1 MYPELHGTK
10 NLDTEYAQSSSVPT
24 DTPNSLFFIHICIN
38 GILIHTMQKIKI
50 KVICSQTF
58 QLFFK
63 HLPDV
68 GIRTYVI
75 FCFQII
81 TVTGITIYHVILFD
95 MRCFM
100 ELRILRYFLEVA
112 RRGNITRAAEHL
124 HVSQPTLSRQLKDLE
139 EELGKKLFVR
149 SNYSVK
155 LTDEGMLLRTR
166 AEDILDMVDKT
177 TDEFKALDE
186 ISGGDIRIGC
196 AESDSMKYLI
206 RAAKALQR
214 KYPRIRYHI
223 YSSGT
228 DSVNERLDKGLLD
241 FAVIVQE
248 VDLSKYNYL
257 EIPSVDSW
265 GLLMRRDDPLAGQ
278 TSIGADDLLN
288 LPIIISRQGVAEDF
302 PKWLGEKQDKLNIV
316 ATYDLIFNASL
327 MVKEGLGCALG
338 FDKLIYT
345 GADSELCFR
354 PLEPELTTP
363 MYVIWKKYQMFTPV
377 AEKLLDELKGQ
388 FSKL

>member
-1 MYPELHGTK
+1 
-10 NLDTEYAQSSSVPT
+10 
-24 DTPNSLFFIHICIN
+24 
-38 GILIHTMQKIKI
+38 
-50 KVICSQTF
+50 
-58 QLFFK
+58 
-63 HLPDV
+63 
-68 GIRTYVI
+68 
-75 FCFQII
+75 
-81 TVTGITIYHVILFD
+81 
-95 MRCFM
+95 M
-100 ELRILRYFLEVA
+100 ELRVLRYFLEVA
-112 RRGNITRAAEHL
+112 RRGNVTRAAEHL

-139 EELGKKLFVR
+139 EELGKKLFIR

-196 AESDSMKYLI
+196 AESDGIKYII
-206 RAAKALQR
+206 RAAKALQG

-228 DSVNERLDKGLLD
+228 DSINERLDKGLLD
-241 FAVIVQE
+241 FAVIVSE

-257 EIPSVDSW
+257 EIPSADSW
-265 GLLMRRDDPLAGQ
+265 GLLMRKDDPLTEQ
-278 TSIGADDLLN
+278 TSIRADDLLG
-288 LPIIISRQGVAEDF
+288 LPIIMSRQGVAEDF

-345 GADSELCFR
+345 GDDSELCFR
-354 PLEPELTTP
+354 PLYPRLKSP
-363 MYVIWKKYQMFTPV
+363 MYLIWKKYQVFTPV
-377 AEKLLDELKGQ
+377 AEKLLDELKAQ
-388 FSKL
+388 FSGVDFR